1 VFFNSFMASHGSSF
15 RCQRELEHA
24 SPVRTI
30 RHFSATSDAD
40 RLSEMMFEHWLSA
53 ATFDDAVTFLG
64 QVTVPVVVPSNID
77 RLDISA
83 AIDHHGMRFTDVIT
97 SEDVRAYK
105 PHPAMFEA
113 GLHALGISEPSRV
126 LHIGDSL
133 VSDVQG
139 ANRCGIPVAWVN
151 RTGKPTNGS
160 AQPSRADRSV
170 GSSTSPPT
178 TSPRT

>member
-1 VFFNSFMASHGSSF
+1 MFFDSFMASHGSSF

-24 SPVRTI
+24 SLVRTI

-40 RLSEMMFEHWLSA
+40 RLSEMMFEHWSSA
-53 ATFDDAVTFLG
+53 ATFDDAVTFLD
-64 QVTVPVVVPSNID
+64 QVTVPVVVLSTID

-83 AIDHHGMRFTDVIT
+83 AIDHLIRFTDVIT

-160 AQPSRADRSV
+160 AQADHIASDLMELPPLI
-170 GSSTSPPT
+170 SS
-178 TSPRT
+178 